1 MYTDLTNNEE
11 DDKMKSAAAF
21 CYGAPRAASRYPNE
35 ATRRYCALRVLDG
48 ALTLFTALGIVCIL
62 FFLVTL

>member
-1 MYTDLTNNEE
+1 
-11 DDKMKSAAAF
+11 MKSAAAF